1 MFGFF
6 KKSKFKAKQKRDPKR
21 YEEEKTIAETGDE
34 KKRLSLAKN
43 SKTHQEILY
52 YLAEKDPSPE
62 VRLAVAK
69 NASTPL
75 HISTLLAEDTNVDVR
90 MALAGRLV
98 DLLPEI
104 SSEKHS
110 QFYAFVVQ
118 ALGTLALDE
127 VLKIRKA
134 LSSALKDHAHAPPKV
149 ASQLARDIEREVAEP
164 ILRFCAALSDE
175 DLMEIIRQHEDGWQ
189 VEAIAERPKVSER
202 VSNAVIETGN
212 AKAGMAL
219 LKNEGANI
227 TALLLET
234 IIERAREFPEWHEPA
249 ACRKALSPDMAKK
262 LAEFVD
268 ERVRNILT
276 TRDDFDDETS
286 EEITQIVRRRIAFA
300 EGTTD
305 ETAME
310 RAGRLAAKGELTE
323 EIITDALGMRDHD
336 FVKAAIASLT
346 RADVSNINKVFDM
359 KAPKPI
365 CAVCWKAG
373 LSMRTAFKLQ
383 QEIGK
388 VPSKELLYPKGGT
401 DYPLSDDDMKFQLEF
416 LGLEAA

>member
-6 KKSKFKAKQKRDPKR
+6 KKSKLKKKQKRDPKR
-21 YEEEKTIAETGDE
+21 YEAEKAIAEKGDE

-52 YLAEKDPSPE
+52 YLAEKDPSPD

-69 NASTPL
+69 NASAPL
-75 HISTLLAEDTNVDVR
+75 HISALLAEDTNIDVR

-110 QFYAFVVQ
+110 QFYAYVVQ

-134 LSSALKDHAHAPPKV
+134 LSSALKDHAHTPPKI
-149 ASQLARDIEREVAEP
+149 ASQLARDLEREVAEP
-164 ILRFCAALSDE
+164 ILRFCAALSDD
-175 DLMEIIRQHEDGWQ
+175 DLMDIIKQHEDSWQ
-189 VEAIAERPKVSER
+189 VEAIAARPKVSER
-202 VSNAVIETGN
+202 LSHAVIETGN
-212 AKAGMAL
+212 EKAGTTL

-227 TALLLET
+227 TELLLES
-234 IIERAREFPEWHEPA
+234 IIERAREFPEWHEPV
-249 ACRKALSPDMAKK
+249 ACHKTLSPKMAKV

-268 ERVRNILT
+268 ERVRVVLT
-276 TRDDFDDETS
+276 DRSDFDDETS

-300 EGTTD
+300 EGKTD
-305 ETAME
+305 ETPFE
-310 RAGRLAAKGELTE
+310 RAGRLAMQGELNE
-323 EIITDALGMRDHD
+323 ELLTDALGMRDYD
-336 FVKAAIASLT
+336 FVKAALANLAKTDLQTI
-346 RADVSNINKVFDM
+346 DKVFDM

-365 CAVCWKAG
+365 CAVSWKAG
-373 LSMRTAFKLQ
+373 LTMRTAFKLQ

>member
-6 KKSKFKAKQKRDPKR
+6 KKSKIKTKQKRDPKR
-21 YEEEKTIAETGDE
+21 YEEEKAIAEKGDE

-43 SKTHQEILY
+43 TKTHQEILY

-75 HISTLLAEDTNVDVR
+75 HISTLLAEDTDVDVR

-104 SSEKHS
+104 GSEKHS
-110 QFYAFVVQ
+110 QFYAYVVQ

-134 LSSALKDHAHAPPKV
+134 LSSALKDHAHTPPKV

-164 ILRFCAALSDE
+164 ILRFCAALSDD
-175 DLMEIIRQHEDGWQ
+175 DLMEIIKQHEDGWQ
-189 VEAIAERPKVSER
+189 VEAVAARPQVSER
-202 VSNAVIETGN
+202 LSHAVIETGN
-212 AKAGMAL
+212 VKAGAEL

-234 IIERAREFPEWHEPA
+234 IIERAREYPEWHEPV
-249 ACRKALSPDMAKK
+249 ACRKTLSPEMAKT

-268 ERVRNILT
+268 ERVRTILT
-276 TRDDFDDETS
+276 DRQDFDDDTC
-286 EEITQIVRRRIAFA
+286 EEITQIVRRRVAFA
-300 EGTTD
+300 GGDTD

-310 RAGRLAAKGELTE
+310 RAGRLAAQGELTE
-323 EIITDALGMRDHD
+323 EIVTDALGMRDYD
-336 FVKAAIASLT
+336 FVKAALANL
-346 RADVSNINKVFDM
+346 ADTDLEKIDKVFSM

-365 CAVCWKAG
+365 CAVSWRAG
-373 LSMRTAFKLQ
+373 LTMRTAFKLQ
-383 QEIGK
+383 QEMGK

-401 DYPLSDDDMKFQLEF
+401 DYPLSSDDMKFQLEF